1 MEIRVLYLVN
11 STIMGGATISFLK
24 MISGLKGKGVEAY
37 VVLPNHDILLER
49 RLESLGAHPFVR
61 CLVMSILPARPKGI
75 LQSLLYCVRYPIR
88 YIKRFCLREI
98 SYRSVQRLVAD
109 IKPDIIHSNSGVIHE
124 GFRCS
129 QYYSIPHV
137 WHLREY
143 QCLDFNWDIFPTR
156 KKFEGYLRESNVIT
170 ITDDIRRYFHLE
182 GYHRACTIY
191 NGIFKKSEAC
201 YIDDR
206 KEYFLCASRISPEK
220 GHDDVIIAFSKF
232 CNTYTNY
239 RLCILGFGDDN
250 YIKHLNQA
258 AQVLGCDD
266 KIDWIGFKE
275 DVKPYLKE
283 AKALIVASHFEG
295 FGRMT
300 AESCFMG
307 CMVIGRNTGGTKE
320 ILDRTGG
327 ELFET
332 TDELLEKMYK
342 VAVMPKEQYNK
353 KVSFAQKVAVDLYSE
368 ESNVNRIANLYK
380 NLLEHEN

>member
-1 MEIRVLYLVN
+1 MKIKVLYIVH
-11 STIMGGATISFLK
+11 STEMGGATISFLK
-24 MISGLKGKGVEAY
+24 MISGLKEKGVETY
-37 VVLPNHDILLER
+37 VLLPNHDIMLEH
-49 RLESLGAHPFVR
+49 RLENLGAHIFVCR
-61 CLVMSILPARPKGI
+61 LVMSILLKRPKGFVP
-75 LQSLLYCVRYPIR
+75 SFLYYIKYPYRYL
-88 YIKRFCLREI
+88 KRFCLREI
-98 SYRSVQRLVAD
+98 SYYSVKRLVAD
-109 IKPDIIHSNSGVIHE
+109 IKPNIIHSNSGVIHE

-129 QYYSIPHV
+129 LYYFIPHI

-143 QCLDFNWDIFPTR
+143 QSLDFNWDTFPTR
-156 KKFEGYLRESNVIT
+156 KKFEGNLRKSNVIT
-170 ITDDIRRYFHLE
+170 ITDDIRYYFHLD
-182 GYHRACTIY
+182 GYQRACTIY

-201 YIDDR
+201 EIEEKR
-206 KEYFLCASRISPEK
+206 EYFLCASRISPEK
-220 GHDDVIIAFSKF
+220 GHDDIIIAFSKF
-232 CNTYTNY
+232 CKTYTNY

-250 YIKHLNQA
+250 YIEHLKQS

-266 KIDWIGFKE
+266 KIDWIGFKD

-332 TDELLEKMYK
+332 TEELLEKMYK
-342 VAVMPKEQYNK
+342 VAEMPKEMYNK
-353 KVSFAQKVAVDLYSE
+353 KVSFAQKMAVELYSE
-368 ESNVNRIANLYK
+368 ESNVSRIANLYK
-380 NLLEHEN
+380 NLLEHGN